1 MASTLVQFRVDDK
14 EKMQAVQVCEKLGL
28 NLQSYLKICMARLV
42 QEQGIPFSMKIEY
55 KEENR
60 GIRAMKRASR
70 IAEEYGIS
78 EMTLDE
84 INTEIAEARKKG
96 RQ

>member
-28 NLQSYLKICMARLV
+28 NLQSYLKICVARLV

-60 GIRAMKRASR
+60 GIHAMKRVSR

-78 EMTLDE
+78 DMTLE
-84 INTEIAEARKKG
+84 KINSEIAEARKKG

>member
-28 NLQSYLKICMARLV
+28 NLQSYLKICMTRLV

-60 GIRAMKRASR
+60 GIRAMQRASR

-78 EMTLDE
+78 DMTLDE
-84 INTEIAEARKKG
+84 INSEIAEARKKG
-96 RQ
+96 R

>member
-28 NLQSYLKICMARLV
+28 NLQSYLKICVARLV

-55 KEENR
+55 KEESR

-70 IAEEYGIS
+70 IAEEYGD
-78 EMTLDE
+78 MTLEE
-84 INTEIAEARKKG
+84 INSEIAEARKKG
-96 RQ
+96 LQ